1 MSMNEQI
8 AAFIN
13 QIESNF
19 SDKSVADWNYYFFLC
34 IFFFTKLIRNL

>member
-19 SDKSVADWNYYFFLC
+19 SDKSVADWNYYFYVFS
-34 IFFFTKLIRNL
+34 FSPN